1 MRMNENYQ
9 TILFE
14 GVASQLKSKA
24 NCIGQLYGSAM
35 SLAIAECLIESNNM
49 IVVITPN
56 IEASETLLNEI
67 NFFNQ
72 TNQVIE
78 VLPDLEILP
87 YDISPPNIDTVS
99 KQSNIL
105 YKLARK
111 KIDLLIVSA
120 TNLLWRLPP
129 KEFIKNGSL
138 ELNINQYF
146 DIDTLR
152 NQLTSGGYKR
162 VSMVKNPGDFSIR
175 GSLVDL
181 FSPSLDDP
189 LRVDFSD
196 DIIDSLRIFDSE
208 NQLTLRKVDQA
219 MIIPANHYPN
229 SSEAFDIFKENM
241 RNSFEGNQ
249 MDWPLYN
256 LIETDAA
263 SYGVH
268 NYIPLFFKSMD
279 SIWDY
284 VEDNAHIYC
293 MSESIESIRV
303 HQKLIEERY
312 ESVKENDQPMMKPN
326 DLFINS
332 NAQIEIIKSKEPVT
346 LQSVKFRL
354 NKKKTI
360 INLETLPILS
370 QSKNDHNA
378 YKEIIEELVAK
389 QDLKKILISA
399 PTENRKSMI
408 INHIKNHSS
417 SIGEVESWEDFLN
430 QDAMFSITKRSIS
443 ESFYIENRKIAVVG
457 EIDLFGRTTRTRIT
471 RNRNS
476 KDPEAILESL
486 KDLDV
491 GSLVVHKDHGIGK
504 YNGLTKLIIDDVE
517 SEFLSLSYAK
527 GDLLQVPVT
536 LMDQVSR
543 YIGESSDESIL
554 SNLGSDQ
561 WIKICKK
568 TKDQAHDV
576 AAELLDIY
584 AKRSLVLGKS
594 QVVDS
599 NEYAKFCEG
608 FEYVLTRDQSK
619 VIEEV
624 LDDLASSNSMDR
636 LVCGDVGFGKTEVA
650 MRAAFTSAI
659 NGYQVVILVPTTIL
673 AQQHYETFTERFSDW
688 PININLMT
696 RAQTKKSKDLL
707 TENIRN
713 GTADIIIGTHGVLSE
728 NIKYKNLSLVIV
740 DEEHR
745 FGVRQK
751 EKLKKIK
758 ENIDYLA
765 LTATPIPRTLNM
777 AIGELKDISMIT
789 TPPESRMP
797 VKTYLSQWE
806 NSLIREACQR
816 EINRGGQILFV
827 HNRIEDI
834 NNVAE
839 NIRKIIPT
847 ISIGIAHGQMKEKA
861 LEKIMMQFYSNQ
873 FDLLLATSI
882 IESGLDIPNANTIII
897 NKADRFG
904 LAQLHQLRGRVGR
917 SERQSYAY
925 LLIPP
930 KHKLTPQ
937 GEKRLQAI
945 EAIEDLGVGFILATH
960 DLEIRGAGEILGDEQ
975 SGQIQ
980 KIGFTLYKDI
990 LEQTIKTMRSDDCNQ
1005 VIDNFSTD
1013 INLNIPALINEEY
1026 MPDVHLRLT
1035 MYKRISSTFD
1045 NKDLNKIKSELLD
1058 RFGNL
1063 PEYTE
1068 NLIALTKMRN
1078 NAKTIGIEKIRV
1090 DKKYGRFYFNPTSTI
1105 DAQLLINL
1113 IQEKTEYKLYPDQS
1127 LGFSGDFEDTAD
1139 RFKKVKSIINYL
1151 ANG

>member
-1 MRMNENYQ
+1 
-9 TILFE
+9 
-14 GVASQLKSKA
+14 
-24 NCIGQLYGSAM
+24 
-35 SLAIAECLIESNNM
+35 
-49 IVVITPN
+49 
-56 IEASETLLNEI
+56 
-67 NFFNQ
+67 
-72 TNQVIE
+72 
-78 VLPDLEILP
+78 
-87 YDISPPNIDTVS
+87 
-99 KQSNIL
+99 
-105 YKLARK
+105 
-111 KIDLLIVSA
+111 
-120 TNLLWRLPP
+120 
-129 KEFIKNGSL
+129 
-138 ELNINQYF
+138 
-146 DIDTLR
+146 
-152 NQLTSGGYKR
+152 
-162 VSMVKNPGDFSIR
+162 
-175 GSLVDL
+175 
-181 FSPSLDDP
+181 
-189 LRVDFSD
+189 
-196 DIIDSLRIFDSE
+196 
-208 NQLTLRKVDQA
+208 
-219 MIIPANHYPN
+219 
-229 SSEAFDIFKENM
+229 
-241 RNSFEGNQ
+241 
-249 MDWPLYN
+249 
-256 LIETDAA
+256 
-263 SYGVH
+263 
-268 NYIPLFFKSMD
+268 
-279 SIWDY
+279 
-284 VEDNAHIYC
+284 
-293 MSESIESIRV
+293 
-303 HQKLIEERY
+303 
-312 ESVKENDQPMMKPN
+312 
-326 DLFINS
+326 
-332 NAQIEIIKSKEPVT
+332 
-346 LQSVKFRL
+346 
-354 NKKKTI
+354 
-360 INLETLPILS
+360 
-370 QSKNDHNA
+370 
-378 YKEIIEELVAK
+378 
-389 QDLKKILISA
+389 
-399 PTENRKSMI
+399 
-408 INHIKNHSS
+408 
-417 SIGEVESWEDFLN
+417 
-430 QDAMFSITKRSIS
+430 
-443 ESFYIENRKIAVVG
+443 
-457 EIDLFGRTTRTRIT
+457 
-471 RNRNS
+471 
-476 KDPEAILESL
+476 
-486 KDLDV
+486 
-491 GSLVVHKDHGIGK
+491 
-504 YNGLTKLIIDDVE
+504 
-517 SEFLSLSYAK
+517 
-527 GDLLQVPVT
+527 
-536 LMDQVSR
+536 

-599 NEYAKFCEG
+599 NDYAKFCEG

-619 VIEEV
+619 VIEQV
-624 LDDLASSNSMDR
+624 LDDLASSKSMDR
-636 LVCGDVGFGKTEVA
+636 LICGDVGFGKTEVA
-650 MRAAFTSAI
+650 MRAAFTTAI

-673 AQQHYETFTERFSDW
+673 AQQHYETFTERFSNW

-696 RAQTKKSKDLL
+696 RTQTKKSKDLL
-707 TENIRN
+707 TENIKN
-713 GTADIIIGTHGVLSE
+713 GRADIIIGTHGVLSE
-728 NIKYKNLSLVIV
+728 NIKYKDLRLVIV

-777 AIGELKDISMIT
+777 AIGDLKDISMIT

-806 NSLIREACQR
+806 NSLVREACQR

-861 LEKIMMQFYSNQ
+861 LEIIMMQFYSNQ

-897 NKADRFG
+897 NQADRFG

-990 LEQTIKTMRSDDCNQ
+990 LEQTIKTMRSDGSNQ
-1005 VIDNFSTD
+1005 VIENFSTD

-1035 MYKRISSTFD
+1035 MYKRISSTFK
-1045 NKDLNKIKSELLD
+1045 NKDLNKIKSELMD

-1068 NLIALTKMRN
+1068 NLILLTKLRN
-1078 NAKTIGIEKIRV
+1078 NAKNLGIEKIRLN
-1090 DKKYGRFYFNPTSTI
+1090 KTHGRIYFNSASNI
-1105 DAQLLINL
+1105 DTQLLINL
-1113 IQEKTEYKLYPDQS
+1113 IHNDTNYKLYPDQS
-1127 LGFSGDFEDTAD
+1127 LGFSGEFINTED
-1139 RFKKVKSIINYL
+1139 RINKVKYLLNYL
-1151 ANG
+1151 ANH

>member
-1 MRMNENYQ
+1 MKENYQ

-14 GVASQLKSKA
+14 GIASQLKSKA
-24 NCIGQLYGSAM
+24 NSIGQLYGSAM
-35 SLAIAECLIESNNM
+35 SLAIAECLIKSNNM
-49 IVVITPN
+49 MVVITPN

-72 TNQVIE
+72 TNKVIE

-105 YKLARK
+105 YKLAHK

-129 KEFIKNGSL
+129 KEYIKNGSL
-138 ELNINQYF
+138 ELNINQIF
-146 DIDTLR
+146 NIDALR
-152 NQLTSGGYKR
+152 NQLTSSGYKR
-162 VSMVKNPGDFSIR
+162 VSMVRNPGDFSIR

-181 FSPSLDDP
+181 FSPSLDNP

-196 DIIDSLRIFDSE
+196 DIIESLRIFDYE
-208 NQLTLRKVDQA
+208 NQLTLQIINQA

-268 NYIPLFFKSMD
+268 NYIPFFFKSMD
-279 SIWDY
+279 SLWDY
-284 VEDNAHIYC
+284 VDDNAHVFCIKES
-293 MSESIESIRV
+293 MESISI

-312 ESVKENDQPMMKPN
+312 ASVKENDQPMMKPEN
-326 DLFINS
+326 LFLNS
-332 NAQIEIIKSKEPVT
+332 NAQIEIIRNKEPVI

-354 NKKKTI
+354 NKNKTI
-360 INLETLPILS
+360 INLKTLPILS
-370 QSKNDHNA
+370 QNKSENNS
-378 YKEIIEELVAK
+378 YKKIIEDVVGK
-389 QDLKKILISA
+389 KDLKKILISA

-408 INHIKNHSS
+408 VNDIKNHTS
-417 SIGEVESWEDFLN
+417 SIGEVESWKDFLN
-430 QDAMFSITKRSIS
+430 QNEIFNITKRSIS
-443 ESFYIENRKIAVVG
+443 ESFYIENKKIAVIG
-457 EIDLFGRTTRTRIT
+457 EVDLFGRTTKSRIT
-471 RNRNS
+471 RNRNT
-476 KDPEAILESL
+476 KDPEAIIESL

-504 YNGLTKLIIDDVE
+504 YNGLTKLVIDDVE

-527 GDLLQVPVT
+527 NDLLQVPVT

-561 WIKICKK
+561 WIKLCKK

-599 NEYAKFCEG
+599 NDYAKFCEG

-619 VIEEV
+619 VIEQV
-624 LDDLASSNSMDR
+624 LDDLASSKSMDR
-636 LVCGDVGFGKTEVA
+636 LICGDVGFGKTEVA
-650 MRAAFTSAI
+650 MRAAFTTAI

-673 AQQHYETFTERFSDW
+673 AQQHYETFTERFSNW

-696 RAQTKKSKDLL
+696 RTQTKKSKDLL
-707 TENIRN
+707 TENIKN
-713 GTADIIIGTHGVLSE
+713 GRADIIIGTHGVLSE
-728 NIKYKNLSLVIV
+728 NIKYKDLRLVIV

-777 AIGELKDISMIT
+777 AIGDLKDISMIT

-806 NSLIREACQR
+806 NSLVREACQR

-861 LEKIMMQFYSNQ
+861 LEIIMMQFYSNQ

-897 NKADRFG
+897 NQADRFG

-990 LEQTIKTMRSDDCNQ
+990 LEQTIKTMRSDGSNQ
-1005 VIDNFSTD
+1005 VIENFSTD

-1035 MYKRISSTFD
+1035 MYKRISSTFN
-1045 NKDLNKIKSELLD
+1045 NKDLNKIKSELMD

-1068 NLIALTKMRN
+1068 NLILLTKLRN
-1078 NAKTIGIEKIRV
+1078 NAKNLGIEKIRLN
-1090 DKKYGRFYFNPTSTI
+1090 KTHGRIYFNSASNI
-1105 DAQLLINL
+1105 DTQLLINL
-1113 IQEKTEYKLYPDQS
+1113 IHNDTNYKLYPDQS
-1127 LGFSGDFEDTAD
+1127 LGFSGEFINTED
-1139 RFKKVKSIINYL
+1139 RINKVKYLLNYL
-1151 ANG
+1151 ANH

>member
-1 MRMNENYQ
+1 MKENYQ

-14 GVASQLKSKA
+14 GIASQLKSKA
-24 NCIGQLYGSAM
+24 NSIGQLYGSAM
-35 SLAIAECLIESNNM
+35 SLAIAECLIKSNNM
-49 IVVITPN
+49 MVVITPN

-72 TNQVIE
+72 TNKVIE
-78 VLPDLEILP
+78 LLPDLEILP

-105 YKLARK
+105 YKLAHK

-129 KEFIKNGSL
+129 KEYIKKGSL
-138 ELNINQYF
+138 ELNINQILN
-146 DIDTLR
+146 IDALR
-152 NQLTSGGYKR
+152 NQLTSSGYKR
-162 VSMVKNPGDFSIR
+162 VSMVRNPGDFSIR

-181 FSPSLDDP
+181 FSPSLDNP

-196 DIIDSLRIFDSE
+196 DIIESLRIFDYE
-208 NQLTLRKVDQA
+208 NQLTLQIINQA

-268 NYIPLFFKSMD
+268 NYIPFFFKSMD
-279 SIWDY
+279 SLWDY
-284 VEDNAHIYC
+284 VDDNAHVFCIK
-293 MSESIESIRV
+293 ESIESISI

-312 ESVKENDQPMMKPN
+312 ASVKENDQPMMKPEN
-326 DLFINS
+326 LFLNS
-332 NAQIEIIKSKEPVT
+332 KAQIEIIRNKEPVI

-354 NKKKTI
+354 NKNKTI
-360 INLETLPILS
+360 INLKTLPILS
-370 QSKNDHNA
+370 QNKSEHNS
-378 YKEIIEELVAK
+378 YKKIIEDVVAK
-389 QDLKKILISA
+389 KDLKKILISA

-408 INHIKNHSS
+408 VNDIKVHTS
-417 SIGEVESWEDFLN
+417 SIGEVESWKDFLN
-430 QDAMFSITKRSIS
+430 QNEIFNITKRSIS
-443 ESFYIENRKIAVVG
+443 ESFYIENKKIAVIG
-457 EIDLFGRTTRTRIT
+457 EVDLFGRATKSRIT
-471 RNRNS
+471 RNRNT
-476 KDPEAILESL
+476 KDPEAIIESL

-504 YNGLTKLIIDDVE
+504 YNGLTKLVIDDVE

-527 GDLLQVPVT
+527 NDLLQVPVT

-561 WIKICKK
+561 WIKLCKK

-599 NEYAKFCEG
+599 NDYAKFCEG

-619 VIEEV
+619 VIEQV
-624 LDDLASSNSMDR
+624 LDDLASSKSMDR
-636 LVCGDVGFGKTEVA
+636 LICGDVGFGKTEVA
-650 MRAAFTSAI
+650 MRAAFTTAI

-673 AQQHYETFTERFSDW
+673 AQQHYETFTERFSNW

-696 RAQTKKSKDLL
+696 RTQTKKSKDLL
-707 TENIRN
+707 TENIKN
-713 GTADIIIGTHGVLSE
+713 GRADIIIGTHGVLSE
-728 NIKYKNLSLVIV
+728 NIKYKDLRLVIV

-777 AIGELKDISMIT
+777 AIGDLKDISMIT

-806 NSLIREACQR
+806 NSLVREACQR

-861 LEKIMMQFYSNQ
+861 LEIIMMQFYSNQ

-897 NKADRFG
+897 NQADRFG

-990 LEQTIKTMRSDDCNQ
+990 LEQTIKTMRSDGSNQ
-1005 VIDNFSTD
+1005 VIENFSTD

-1035 MYKRISSTFD
+1035 MYKRISSTFK
-1045 NKDLNKIKSELLD
+1045 NKDLNKIKSELMD

-1068 NLIALTKMRN
+1068 NLILLTKLRN
-1078 NAKTIGIEKIRV
+1078 NAKNLGIEKIRLN
-1090 DKKYGRFYFNPTSTI
+1090 KTHGRIYFNSASNI
-1105 DAQLLINL
+1105 DTQLLINL
-1113 IQEKTEYKLYPDQS
+1113 IHNDTNYKLYPDQS
-1127 LGFSGDFEDTAD
+1127 LGFSGEFINTED
-1139 RFKKVKSIINYL
+1139 RINKVKYLLNYL
-1151 ANG
+1151 ANH